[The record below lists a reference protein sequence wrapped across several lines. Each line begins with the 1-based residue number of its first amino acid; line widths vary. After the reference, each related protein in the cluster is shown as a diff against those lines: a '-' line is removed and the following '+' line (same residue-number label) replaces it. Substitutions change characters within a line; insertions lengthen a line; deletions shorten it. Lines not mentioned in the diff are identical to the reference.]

1 MGFPCRNEEAFSM
14 EKTVTKAEIAM
25 AGFGGQGVLTIGL
38 LLANA
43 GLAVFENVSWFPTY
57 ETWQRGGRV
66 YCCIILSDEE
76 ILSPIIS
83 RSEVLFAL
91 DTPSL
96 DLYED
101 SLVKGGL
108 LVYDS
113 TLIERQIKRDNVR
126 IIALPATR
134 MAQELGSMQVANLIL
149 LGNYL
154 AVSKVLPLEA
164 VESTLRETLK
174 EGNKEKLIPLNEKAL
189 RIGYEQ

>member
-1 MGFPCRNEEAFSM
+1 M